1 MQIPVR
7 LVNAGTFVQSET
19 YRSSWTPL
27 RTVEYC
33 ELELHHTAG
42 ATGCVDGVSV
52 PYAEDIVLFARPGQ
66 QRQSCG
72 VFTTDYIRFECTDD
86 AFRAAY
92 LDPLPVQIPPT
103 DTDRRSAHFRAAAD
117 AYLTGGSVRE
127 LEACGHILTLI
138 AELNQ
143 TQSVRPCART
153 ADMARARRYIRT
165 HYAEPLT
172 LAQMAAQIPLSATHF
187 WAQFKAA
194 YGCTPT
200 ELLQRTRIA
209 EAKRRLQM
217 TDEPVTAVALACG
230 FDSPAY
236 FAQVFRARVGCTPT
250 RYRDRHRARM
260 G

>member
-153 ADMARARRYIRT
+153 ADMARARRYIRG
-165 HYAEPLT
+165 EIGPG
-172 LAQMAAQIPLSATHF
+172 
-187 WAQFKAA
+187 K
-194 YGCTPT
+194 
-200 ELLQRTRIA
+200 
-209 EAKRRLQM
+209 
-217 TDEPVTAVALACG
+217 
-230 FDSPAY
+230 
-236 FAQVFRARVGCTPT
+236 
-250 RYRDRHRARM
+250 
-260 G
+260 